1 MKYIKI
7 IEMHSCTSCCD
18 HEISLVTVLWYYGNY
33 SKNLHFSNSVDLTE
47 GWHKEKYQNNHN
59 TPQKITET
67 SLFLSG
73 HWSTEK

>member
-1 MKYIKI
+1 M
-7 IEMHSCTSCCD
+7 
-18 HEISLVTVLWYYGNY
+18 TVLWYYGNY

-67 SLFLSG
+67 SFFLSG